1 MINNDSKNTKLHLLI
16 DKIKNIDSKY
26 GCELCQVLLSR
37 IEIKTN
43 QFFEDFEHRSK
54 KSFNLYWDK
63 ISELKNRFD
72 LSELSEKNVNV
83 NEKIIPKFIEEFEKK
98 NKK

>member
-43 QFFEDFEHRSK
+43 QFFEDFEQRSK

-63 ISELKNRFD
+63 ISELNNRID
-72 LSELSEKNVNV
+72 VSELSEKNVNV

>member
-1 MINNDSKNTKLHLLI
+1 MATSFVKSCYQGLRLRQISFL
-16 DKIKNIDSKY
+16 
-26 GCELCQVLLSR
+26 
-37 IEIKTN
+37 KTLN
-43 QFFEDFEHRSK
+43 KEVK

-63 ISELKNRFD
+63 ISELNNRFD
-72 LSELSEKNVNV
+72 VSEFSEKNVNV

>member
-16 DKIKNIDSKY
+16 DKIKSIDSKY
-26 GCELCQVLLSR
+26 GYELCQVLLSR
-37 IEIKTN
+37 VEIKTN
-43 QFFEDFEHRSK
+43 QFFEDFEQRSK

-63 ISELKNRFD
+63 ISELNNRFD
-72 LSELSEKNVNV
+72 VSEFSEKNVNV

>member
-43 QFFEDFEHRSK
+43 QFFEDFEQRSK

-63 ISELKNRFD
+63 ISELNNRFD
-72 LSELSEKNVNV
+72 VSELSEKNVNV